1 MKTPDWSD
9 KAAVIV
15 CAGPSLTDAQ
25 LDAVRRSNVHSIAV
39 NTAFFY
45 FPEAEVHYA
54 GDFMLWKTYH
64 ARIRKA
70 CPRSQLWTQDGS
82 AAERFQLNRQRGGN
96 REGLGLN
103 VVHMN
108 GNSGFQAINLA
119 FLWGCRRILL
129 LGMDMKLGPNGEKHR
144 HGDHEKPLVQAQLF
158 EEWRHKGKKL
168 AEDLAEHKCEVINCT
183 LTSALECFPKL
194 PISEALNCDS

>member
-1 MKTPDWSD
+1 MKTPDWS
-9 KAAVIV
+9 AHTAVVI
-15 CAGPSLTDAQ
+15 CAGPSLSDAQ
-25 LDAVRRSNVHSIAV
+25 LDAVVSCHRPIKTIAV
-39 NTAFFY
+39 NTAY
-45 FPEAEVHYA
+45 VYAPWADVVYA
-54 GDFMLWKTYH
+54 GDYLFWKVHH
-64 ARIRKA
+64 ARIRA
-70 CPRSQLWTQDGS
+70 QCPKSQRWTQDGS

-103 VVHMN
+103 VVHLN

-119 FLWGCRRILL
+119 FLWSARRILL

-168 AEDLAEHKCEVINCT
+168 AEDLVEHKCEVLNCT
-183 LTSALECFPKL
+183 PGSALEWFPMSTIEKEL
-194 PISEALNCDS
+194 G